1 MSSEREIVCGRGDA
15 TVAAFGWMRLW
26 VNHLRL
32 SLRQVGGVDHASSVS
47 EVVKRKPEQPKA
59 RSGMYGRWMEAAPS
73 LIRFGPLWSTGAT
86 VPTS

>member
-32 SLRQVGGVDHASSVS
+32 SLRQVGGVDHALSVS
-47 EVVKRKPEQPKA
+47 EVLKKKR
-59 RSGMYGRWMEAAPS
+59 
-73 LIRFGPLWSTGAT
+73 TT
-86 VPTS
+86 